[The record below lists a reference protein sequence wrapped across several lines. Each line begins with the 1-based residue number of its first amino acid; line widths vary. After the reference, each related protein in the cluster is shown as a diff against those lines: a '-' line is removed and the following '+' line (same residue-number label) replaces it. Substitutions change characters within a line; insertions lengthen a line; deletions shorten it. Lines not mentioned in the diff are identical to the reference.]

1 MVARPGNNI
10 NQVEYLQ
17 SIVGKYFPIYRT
29 EVEYDIVNLYIRI
42 SPEQDIEK
50 PFNDLRKELVPQN
63 FIPHIREIQGEFILS
78 VKAQPAQRYRGIK
91 TNLIMLLITIGTTL
105 IAGMWWWSSYDP
117 QNGGFFTLYNLLNGG
132 LYFTLPL
139 MTILGIHEM
148 GHYMMAR
155 YHGIKA
161 SLPFFIPFIPPL
173 GTIGAFISIRE
184 PIPDKKSLL
193 DLGVAGPICGFI
205 VAVPVSILGIY
216 LGTTMGRPVPAD
228 MEGTFMSINFPIIM
242 QAISYIMPFPS
253 DAMLHPTAFAG
264 WIGFLVTGLNLLPAG
279 QLDGGHVARA
289 LFGDQAKYASYA
301 AAAFLVIV
309 GIFWYPGWLMFA
321 LFIFFLVG
329 LKHPPPLNDMSNL
342 DTKRKAVGV
351 FAVLLLLTC
360 FHPIPVEQITYS
372 HDFSLELIGEEPV
385 RTLSVNESAEYLVNI
400 TNKGEPASDIYNVSY
415 SLSNSTA
422 WSARLYVKNET
433 GWSPVAFNFTS
444 VELEPDETTE
454 FRLEVQPEEH
464 ALPRTDIEFKGVSEN
479 TGRERSIDLSVR
491 LIYSFTSEVRGERVV
506 QVIDGTATFEIDI
519 INLGHHDIFNI
530 STDNISREGWSMMY
544 HYEDQEGESLQI
556 NLSAGSQVTFT
567 GEMSSQEN
575 ETWEFLPVYANIHIE
590 SQGTREYVHIEVIGV
605 QTD

>member
-1 MVARPGNNI
+1 MVARPEDYI

-29 EVEYDIVNLYIRI
+29 EIEYDIVNLYVRI
-42 SPEQDIEK
+42 SPEQDIER

-63 FIPHIREIQGEFILS
+63 YIPHLREARGEFIVS
-78 VKAQPAQRYRGIK
+78 VKAQPEQNYRGIK
-91 TNLIMLLITIGTTL
+91 TNVLMLLITICTTL
-105 IAGMWWWSSYDP
+105 FAGMWWWASYDP

-148 GHYMMAR
+148 GHYMLAR

-205 VAVPVSILGIY
+205 VAVPISILGIY

-228 MEGTFMSINFPIIM
+228 IEGTFMSINFPIIM
-242 QAISYIMPFPS
+242 QAISYLMPFPS

-289 LFGDQAKYASYA
+289 LFGEQAKYASYA

-309 GIFWYPGWLMFA
+309 GIFWYPGWLIFA
-321 LFIFFLVG
+321 LFIFFMVG
-329 LKHPPPLNDMSNL
+329 LKHPPPLNDMSGL
-342 DTKRKAVGV
+342 DIKRKAVGV
-351 FAVLLLLTC
+351 FAILLLLSC

-372 HDFSLELIGEEPV
+372 HDFSFELIEDEPV
-385 RTLSVNESAEYLVNI
+385 RMLSVNESAEYLVNL
-400 TNKGEPASDIYNVSY
+400 TNTGDPASDTYNVSY
-415 SLSNSTA
+415 TLSNSTA
-422 WSARLYVKNET
+422 WSVQMFIRNET
-433 GWSPVAFNFTS
+433 EWLPIDLNYTS
-444 VELEPDETTE
+444 VELEPAETAE
-454 FRLEVQPEEH
+454 FKLEVQAEEH
-464 ALPRTDIEFKGVSEN
+464 ALPRTDIELKAVSEN
-479 TGRERSIDLSVR
+479 TERKRFIELSVR
-491 LIYSFTSEVRGERVV
+491 LIYSFNAEVRGEKVV
-506 QVIDGTATFEIDI
+506 PIRNGTATFEIDI
-519 INLGHHDIFNI
+519 FNLGHQDVYNI
-530 STDNISREGWSMMY
+530 STEDVSREGWNIMY
-544 HYEDQEGESLQI
+544 TYGEQEGEILQI
-556 NLSAGSQVTFT
+556 NVSTGSQVTFT
-567 GEMSSQEN
+567 VEMSSQEDD
-575 ETWEFLPVYANIHIE
+575 TSEFLTVYAYIHIE
-590 SQGTREYVHIEVIGV
+590 SQGTGEYESIEVIGV
-605 QTD
+605 RTV